1 MKDYKIYSIYER
13 ILADTLTP
21 VGIYLNLRD
30 HFPNSLLL
38 ESSDYH
44 SRADSLSFIC
54 LDPIAGFEA
63 SGLNYTYNTPYKVTE
78 QKQAKT
84 GHEVFKAFEDFASNF
99 EEVSNG
105 LPFNT
110 AGLFGYSSF
119 EAIQYFEDIAL
130 SEKTTPNK
138 QNPDLKYQLFRYVV
152 AVDHFKNELFIIK
165 HDTKP
170 LPETDNDIAKI
181 KALLRIDRTAQFSFK
196 RWGAETCTS
205 TKEAFRKMVVSGI
218 AHCQRGDVFQV
229 VLSREFNQPFKGDD
243 FNVYRS
249 LRNVNPSP
257 YLFYFDYGN
266 FKIFGSSPES
276 QLQVKDGKA
285 FIDPIAGTVRRTGD
299 TEQDRLAA
307 EELKVNPK
315 EYAEHIMLV
324 DLARNDLSRNTD
336 HVTVEEC
343 AEIQYFSHVI
353 HMVSKV
359 SGQAIEGRT
368 GLRIF
373 ADTFP
378 AGTLSGAPKYRAMQ
392 IIDQQEKDKRSFYGG
407 AIGYFG
413 FDGTVNHAIIIRSV
427 LSKNN
432 VLTFQAGAGVVVAS
446 TPDGELQEVDNKV
459 AAMRMAIK
467 QAEKI

>member
-1 MKDYKIYSIYER
+1 MKKHYLHTTSEC
-13 ILADTLTP
+13 ILADTMTP

-44 SRADSLSFIC
+44 SKADSLSFIC

-63 SGLNYTYNTPYKVTE
+63 TGNHYSFHYPYEAQQTRSEEKGQAVFHAFQDFLN
-78 QKQAKT
+78 
-84 GHEVFKAFEDFASNF
+84 HFEAVPNS
-99 EEVSNG
+99 
-105 LPFNT
+105 LPFHT
-110 AGLFGYSSF
+110 SGLFGYSSF
-119 EAIQYFEDIAL
+119 ESTQYFEDIDFA
-130 SEKTTPNK
+130 EKQAENK
-138 QNPDLKYQLFRYVV
+138 ANPDLKYQLFRFVI
-152 AVDHFKNELFIIK
+152 AIDHFKNELYIVK
-165 HDTKP
+165 HNTQP
-170 LPETDNDIAKI
+170 LPEDDPDIERI
-181 KALLRIDRTAQFSFK
+181 KALIGIQRIPQFSF
-196 RWGAETCTS
+196 RTTGVEASTS
-205 TKEAFRKMVVSGI
+205 TPQEFMATVEKGI
-218 AHCQRGDVFQV
+218 QHCKRGDVFQV
-229 VLSREFNQPFKGDD
+229 VLSREFQQPFKGDD

-276 QLQVKDGKA
+276 QLQVRDGHA

-299 TEQDRLAA
+299 AESDAKAA
-307 EELKVNPK
+307 VKLKENPK

-336 HVTVEEC
+336 KVEVKEC

-359 SGQAIEGRT
+359 SGEVMEGRT
-368 GLRIF
+368 GLQIF

-392 IIDQQEKDKRSFYGG
+392 IIDANEQGPRNFYGG
-407 AIGYFG
+407 AIGFFG
-413 FDGTVNHAIIIRSV
+413 FDGSVNHAIIIRSV

-432 VLTFQAGAGVVVAS
+432 VLTYQAGAGVVVGS
-446 TPDGELQEVDNKV
+446 SPQGELEEVDNKV
-459 AAMRMAIK
+459 AAMRSAIQK
-467 QAEKI
+467 AENI